1 MHIKGVLFDKDDTLI
16 RLESFWKEPIY
27 RLAKQTANDIGV
39 SENEPIVDILI
50 KEAGFFRRKLIP
62 ESLVVTGTNEDIYE
76 AWKKICCQQG
86 IGEYLFS
93 SMKYKSMWLSRF
105 ADLCYEYGVVEP
117 YEDVETVL
125 KHLKSKKIYI
135 GVVTSDYWNMTNH
148 CLTRLGI
155 RQYVDQVY
163 TADRVRKK
171 PYPDAAIYFADYC
184 QLCLKEIVMVGDS
197 ENDMKFAYNAG
208 IHGIYLDRA
217 NQGDMPVYAEAAI
230 TNLCELTNIL
240 S

>member
-93 SMKYKSMWLSRF
+93 SMKYKSIWLSRF

-117 YEDVETVL
+117 YDDV
-125 KHLKSKKIYI
+125 
-135 GVVTSDYWNMTNH
+135 
-148 CLTRLGI
+148 
-155 RQYVDQVY
+155 
-163 TADRVRKK
+163 
-171 PYPDAAIYFADYC
+171 
-184 QLCLKEIVMVGDS
+184 
-197 ENDMKFAYNAG
+197 
-208 IHGIYLDRA
+208 
-217 NQGDMPVYAEAAI
+217 
-230 TNLCELTNIL
+230 
-240 S
+240 

>member
-1 MHIKGVLFDKDDTLI
+1 M
-16 RLESFWKEPIY
+16 
-27 RLAKQTANDIGV
+27 
-39 SENEPIVDILI
+39 
-50 KEAGFFRRKLIP
+50 P
-62 ESLVVTGTNEDIYE
+62 E
-76 AWKKICCQQG
+76 QG
-86 IGEYLFS
+86 N
-93 SMKYKSMWLSRF
+93 
-105 ADLCYEYGVVEP
+105 
-117 YEDVETVL
+117 
-125 KHLKSKKIYI
+125 KKIYI